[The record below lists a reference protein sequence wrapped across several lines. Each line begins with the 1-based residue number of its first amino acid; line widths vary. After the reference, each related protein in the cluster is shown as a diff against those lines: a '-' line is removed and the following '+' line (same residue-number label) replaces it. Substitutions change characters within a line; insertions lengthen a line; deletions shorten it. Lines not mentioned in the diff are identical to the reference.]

1 MCKLSAVKQEHTRG
15 SKHRSKN
22 VFPHICVEWDVFLLE
37 MQCFNL
43 PKTLGSG
50 IAKFN

>member
-1 MCKLSAVKQEHTRG
+1 MLAATV
-15 SKHRSKN
+15 
-22 VFPHICVEWDVFLLE
+22 CVDVFLLE
-37 MQCFNL
+37 MLCFNL